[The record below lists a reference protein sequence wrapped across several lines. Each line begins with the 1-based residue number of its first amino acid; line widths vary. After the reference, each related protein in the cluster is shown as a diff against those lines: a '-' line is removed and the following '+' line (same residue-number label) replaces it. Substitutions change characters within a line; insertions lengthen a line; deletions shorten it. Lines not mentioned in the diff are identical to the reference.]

1 MATLDAAL
9 APLAHLEVQHVSS
22 DQLAQTLA
30 LRIATELKRAIAER
44 GRAVLA
50 VSGGRSPIA
59 LFQSLSRIALDW
71 SQVTVTLV
79 DDRCV
84 PCTHEASNAL
94 LVRTHLL
101 QGEAARAQLLAL
113 VPQAQAPLPPLQ
125 TLRDAADQ
133 ALHDLGPADVM
144 VLGMGSDGHTASLF
158 PGATELAAALDERNP
173 RTCIALTP
181 NPLPPEAP
189 YPRLTQTL
197 THILSSR
204 QLMLS
209 VAGAD
214 KLATLE
220 RALQHRTEALPI
232 SFILHQTR
240 TPLALW
246 ITP

>member
-1 MATLDAAL
+1 MTALDDAL
-9 APLAHLEVQHVSS
+9 HQLAHLEVQHAPA
-22 DQLAQTLA
+22 DQLAQALA
-30 LRIATELKRAIAER
+30 LRIAAELKQAITER

-113 VPQAQAPLPPLQ
+113 VPQAQTPLPPLQ
-125 TLRDAADQ
+125 ALRDAADQ

-173 RTCIALTP
+173 RTCIALSP

-197 THILSSR
+197 AHILSSR
-204 QLMLS
+204 QLLLP

-220 RALQHRTEALPI
+220 RALAQRTEALPI
-232 SFILHQTR
+232 SFVLHQTR